1 MEIFE
6 KLECLNGVDTDLN
19 HIQRENYLLF
29 CSNIKRCVGKEGTV
43 DMFKRLFFAEHVGDM
58 YDACHAPIMTC
69 KNGNVEVGT
78 PCIFAT
84 IDRKSTRLNSSHY
97 SRSRMPSSA

>member
-43 DMFKRLFFAEHVGDM
+43 DMFKRLFLQSTWV
-58 YDACHAPIMTC
+58 TC
-69 KNGNVEVGT
+69 T
-78 PCIFAT
+78 MLAM
-84 IDRKSTRLNSSHY
+84 LQL
-97 SRSRMPSSA
+97 